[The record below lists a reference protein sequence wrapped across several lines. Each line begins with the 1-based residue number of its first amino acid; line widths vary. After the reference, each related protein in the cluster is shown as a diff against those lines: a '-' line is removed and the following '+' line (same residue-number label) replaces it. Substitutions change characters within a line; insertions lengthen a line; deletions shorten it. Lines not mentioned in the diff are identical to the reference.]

1 MCQDGNWT
9 RGCLPIVVK
18 QLMSYLGNFKKNED
32 FSVIKFFVNLK
43 DDIHI
48 HFI

>member
-1 MCQDGNWT
+1 MKRSMSQNEELHYNING
-9 RGCLPIVVK
+9 
-18 QLMSYLGNFKKNED
+18 QLKKNED

-48 HFI
+48 HLI

>member
-1 MCQDGNWT
+1 MILCVPSNTSQ
-9 RGCLPIVVK
+9 
-18 QLMSYLGNFKKNED
+18 MGNFKKNED